1 MRTNLIKTKVVSSNK
16 EELITTT
23 DGMLDMVIAFD
34 TTGSMSA
41 YINAVKTHV
50 KELVPKLFSSN
61 PDLRIGIVAFG
72 DYCDMKA
79 PTLYGKA
86 YQVLDLTNDENKII
100 KFINEA
106 KDTYGGDGDEFYEL
120 VIKKITEETAWRE
133 GSTKAVL
140 LIADA
145 APHKVGY
152 SYKNI
157 VKNAQIDWREEAKKA
172 SELGIKFDT
181 MTIDP
186 LHVNWYK
193 ELSAMTNGV
202 SVPFDNSSKTSQVIE
217 AAALSR
223 GGARTKAMYMATM
236 DSVKDDVELNAVYTA
251 YSKEVT
257 D

>member
-1 MRTNLIKTKVVSSNK
+1 MRTNLIKTK
-16 EELITTT
+16 ELPKIVEPSTT

-72 DYCDMKA
+72 DYCDMSSRDNF
-79 PTLYGKA
+79 GKA

-100 KFINEA
+100 QFINEA
-106 KDTYGGDGDEFYEL
+106 QNTSGGDGDEFYEL

-152 SYKNI
+152 SYRSI
-157 VKNAQIDWREEAKKA
+157 VSNAQIDWREEAKKV
-172 SELGIKFDT
+172 SKLGIKFDT

-186 LHVNWYK
+186 MYVEWYK

-202 SVPFDNSSKTSQVIE
+202 SVPFNNSGKTSQVIE

-223 GGARTKAMYMATM
+223 GGTRTKAMYMATM
-236 DSVKDDVELNAVYTA
+236 DSVKADVELNAVYTA

>member
-1 MRTNLIKTKVVSSNK
+1 MRTNLIKIKELSKVVEPS
-16 EELITTT
+16 TT

-34 TTGSMSA
+34 TTGSMST

-72 DYCDMKA
+72 DYCDMKSKDNF
-79 PTLYGKA
+79 GKA
-86 YQVLDLTNDENKII
+86 YQVLGLTNDENEII
-100 KFINEA
+100 KFINKA
-106 KDTYGGDGDEFYEL
+106 QNTGGGDGDEFYEL
-120 VIKKITEETAWRE
+120 VIKKITEETTWRE

-145 APHKVGY
+145 APHEVGY
-152 SYKNI
+152 SYRNI
-157 VKNAQIDWREEAKKA
+157 VRNAQIDWREEAKKA

-181 MTIDP
+181 MTINP
-186 LHVNWYK
+186 TYVEWYK
-193 ELSAMTNGV
+193 KLSAMTNGV
-202 SVPFDNSSKTSQVIE
+202 SVPFKNSGKTSQVIE

-223 GGARTKAMYMATM
+223 GGTRTKAMYMATM
-236 DSVKDDVELNAVYTA
+236 DSVKDDVELSAVYTA

>member
-1 MRTNLIKTKVVSSNK
+1 MRTNLIKTKELPKVVEPS
-16 EELITTT
+16 TT

-72 DYCDMKA
+72 DYCDMSSRDNF
-79 PTLYGKA
+79 GKA

-100 KFINEA
+100 QFINEA
-106 KDTYGGDGDEFYEL
+106 QNTSGGDGDEFYEL

-152 SYKNI
+152 SYRSI
-157 VKNAQIDWREEAKKA
+157 VSNAQIDWREEAKKA
-172 SELGIKFDT
+172 SKLGIKFDT

-186 LHVNWYK
+186 MYVEWYK

-202 SVPFDNSSKTSQVIE
+202 SVPFNNSGKTSRVIE

-223 GGARTKAMYMATM
+223 GGTRTKAMYMATM
-236 DSVKDDVELNAVYTA
+236 DSVKADVELNAVYTA

>member
-1 MRTNLIKTKVVSSNK
+1 MQL
-16 EELITTT
+16 
-23 DGMLDMVIAFD
+23 
-34 TTGSMSA
+34 
-41 YINAVKTHV
+41 KTHV

-106 KDTYGGDGDEFYEL
+106 QDTSGGDGDEFYEL

-186 LHVNWYK
+186 LHIEWYK

-202 SVPFDNSSKTSQVIE
+202 SVPFKNSGKTSQVIE

-223 GGARTKAMYMATM
+223 GGTRTKAMYMATM

>member
-1 MRTNLIKTKVVSSNK
+1 MRTNLIKTKELPKVVEPS
-16 EELITTT
+16 TT

-72 DYCDMKA
+72 DYCDMRSKDNF
-79 PTLYGKA
+79 GEA

-106 KDTYGGDGDEFYEL
+106 QDTSGGDEDEFYEL

-152 SYKNI
+152 SYKGI
-157 VKNAQIDWREEAKKA
+157 IRNAQIDWREEAKKA

-181 MTIDP
+181 MTIDHM
-186 LHVNWYK
+186 HVEWYK
-193 ELSAMTNGV
+193 KLSAMTNGI
-202 SVPFDNSSKTSQVIE
+202 SVPFKNSGKTSQVIE

-223 GGARTKAMYMATM
+223 GGTRTKAMYMATM

>member
-1 MRTNLIKTKVVSSNK
+1 MRTNLIKTKELPKVVEPS
-16 EELITTT
+16 TT

-61 PDLRIGIVAFG
+61 PNLRIGIVAFG
-72 DYCDMKA
+72 DYCDMKSKDNF
-79 PTLYGKA
+79 GRA

-100 KFINEA
+100 QFINRA
-106 KDTYGGDGDEFYEL
+106 KDTWGGDGDEFYEL

-152 SYKNI
+152 SYKGI
-157 VKNAQIDWREEAKKA
+157 VSNAQIDWRKEAEKA
-172 SELGIKFDT
+172 SKLGIKFDT
-181 MTIDP
+181 MTIDN
-186 LHVNWYK
+186 LRWYK
-193 ELSAMTNGV
+193 KLSAMTNGV
-202 SVPFDNSSKTSQVIE
+202 SVPFKNSGKTSQVIE

-223 GGARTKAMYMATM
+223 GGTRTKDLYEATM
-236 DSVKDDVELNAVYTA
+236 DAFAAMGDTEMSMVYTA
-251 YSKEVT
+251 YSKEVIN
-257 D
+257 

>member
-1 MRTNLIKTKVVSSNK
+1 MRTGLVKPKVK
-16 EELITTT
+16 ESTTT
-23 DGMLDMVIAFD
+23 SSDGRLDMVIAFD
-34 TTGSMSA
+34 TTGSMAS
-41 YINAVKTHV
+41 YIDAVKKHV

-72 DYCDMKA
+72 DYCDMSSRDNF
-79 PTLYGKA
+79 GKA

-100 KFINEA
+100 QFINEA
-106 KDTYGGDGDEFYEL
+106 QNTSGWDGDEFYEL

-145 APHKVGY
+145 APHNVGY
-152 SYKNI
+152 SYRSI
-157 VKNAQIDWREEAKKA
+157 VSNAQIDWREEAKKA
-172 SELGIKFDT
+172 SKLGIKFDT

-186 LHVNWYK
+186 MYVEWYK

-202 SVPFDNSSKTSQVIE
+202 SVPFNNSGKTSQVIE

-223 GGARTKAMYMATM
+223 GGERTRGLYKATM
-236 DSVKDDVELNAVYTA
+236 DSVKDDAELSAVYTA

>member
-1 MRTNLIKTKVVSSNK
+1 MRTNLIKTKELPKVVEPS
-16 EELITTT
+16 TT

-72 DYCDMKA
+72 DYCDMRSKDNF
-79 PTLYGKA
+79 GKA

-106 KDTYGGDGDEFYEL
+106 QNTSGGDGDEFYEL

-133 GSTKAVL
+133 DSTKAVL

-152 SYKNI
+152 SYKGI
-157 VKNAQIDWREEAKKA
+157 ISNAQIDWREEAKKA
-172 SELGIKFDT
+172 SKLGIKFDT

-186 LHVNWYK
+186 MYVEWYK

-202 SVPFDNSSKTSQVIE
+202 SVPFNNSGKTSQVIE

-223 GGARTKAMYMATM
+223 GGERTRGLYKATM
-236 DSVKDDVELNAVYTA
+236 DSVKDDAELSAVYTA

>member
-1 MRTNLIKTKVVSSNK
+1 MRTNLIKTKELPKVVEPS
-16 EELITTT
+16 TT

-72 DYCDMKA
+72 DYCDMSSRDNF
-79 PTLYGKA
+79 GKA

-106 KDTYGGDGDEFYEL
+106 ENTSGGDGDEFYEL
-120 VIKKITEETAWRE
+120 VIKKITEETTWRK

-152 SYKNI
+152 SYRSI
-157 VKNAQIDWREEAKKA
+157 VSNAQIDWREEAKKA
-172 SELGIKFDT
+172 SKLGIKFDT

-186 LHVNWYK
+186 MYVEWYK

-202 SVPFDNSSKTSQVIE
+202 SVPFNNSGKTSQVIE

-223 GGARTKAMYMATM
+223 GGERTRGLYKATM
-236 DSVKDDVELNAVYTA
+236 DSVKDDAELSAVYTA

>member
-1 MRTNLIKTKVVSSNK
+1 MRTNLIKAKELPKVAESSA
-16 EELITTT
+16 T

-41 YINAVKTHV
+41 YINAVKNHV
-50 KELVPKLFSSN
+50 KELVPKLSGSN

-72 DYCDMKA
+72 DYCDMKSKDDF
-79 PTLYGKA
+79 GRA

-100 KFINEA
+100 EFINKA
-106 KDTYGGDGDEFYEL
+106 QDTNGGDSDEFYEL
-120 VIKKITEETAWRE
+120 VIKKITEETSWRE

-145 APHKVGY
+145 QPHSVGY

-157 VKNAQIDWREEAKKA
+157 VNKAQIDWREEAKKA
-172 SELGIKFDT
+172 AEKGIKFDT

-186 LHVNWYK
+186 IYVKWYQ
-193 ELSAMTNGV
+193 ELSAITNGI
-202 SVPFDNSSKTSQVIE
+202 SVPFKNSSKTSQVIE

-223 GGARTKAMYMATM
+223 GGTRTKALYGATM
-236 DSVKDDVELNAVYTA
+236 DSFKGDEEMTAVYTA

>member
-1 MRTNLIKTKVVSSNK
+1 MRTNLIKTK
-16 EELITTT
+16 ELPKAVEPSTT

-34 TTGSMSA
+34 TTVSMSA
-41 YINAVKTHV
+41 YIDAVKTHV

-72 DYCDMKA
+72 DYCDMRSKDNF
-79 PTLYGKA
+79 GKA
-86 YQVLDLTNDENKII
+86 YQVLDLTDDENKII

-106 KDTYGGDGDEFYEL
+106 RDTSGGDGDEFYEL

-152 SYKNI
+152 SYKGI
-157 VKNAQIDWREEAKKA
+157 ISNAQIDWREEAKKA
-172 SELGIKFDT
+172 SESGIKFDT

-186 LHVNWYK
+186 RYVEWYK

-202 SVPFDNSSKTSQVIE
+202 SVPFRNSGKTSQVIE

-223 GGARTKAMYMATM
+223 GGTRTKAMYMATM
-236 DSVKDDVELNAVYTA
+236 DSVKDDAELNAVYTA

>member
-1 MRTNLIKTKVVSSNK
+1 MRTNLIKTKELPKVVEPS
-16 EELITTT
+16 TT

-72 DYCDMKA
+72 DYCDMKSKDDF
-79 PTLYGKA
+79 GRA
-86 YQVLDLTNDENKII
+86 YQVLDLTDDENKII
-100 KFINEA
+100 QFINKA
-106 KDTYGGDGDEFYEL
+106 QDTFGGDGDEFYEL

-152 SYKNI
+152 SYEGI
-157 VKNAQIDWREEAKKA
+157 VSNAQIDWRKEAEKA
-172 SELGIKFDT
+172 SKLGIKFDT

-202 SVPFDNSSKTSQVIE
+202 SVPFKNSGKTSQVIE

-223 GGARTKAMYMATM
+223 GGTRTKAMYMATM

-251 YSKEVT
+251 YSKEVI

>member
-1 MRTNLIKTKVVSSNK
+1 MRTNLIKTKELPSVVDAS
-16 EELITTT
+16 TT

-72 DYCDMKA
+72 DYCDMKSKDDF
-79 PTLYGKA
+79 GRA
-86 YQVLDLTNDENKII
+86 YQVLDLTDDENKII
-100 KFINEA
+100 QFINKA
-106 KDTYGGDGDEFYEL
+106 QDTFGGDGDEFYEL

-152 SYKNI
+152 SYEGI
-157 VKNAQIDWREEAKKA
+157 VSNAQIDWRKEAEKA
-172 SELGIKFDT
+172 SKLGIKFDT

-186 LHVNWYK
+186 LHIEWYK

-202 SVPFDNSSKTSQVIE
+202 SVPFKNSGKTSQVIE

-223 GGARTKAMYMATM
+223 GGTRTKAMYMATM

>member
-1 MRTNLIKTKVVSSNK
+1 MRTNLIKTKELPKVVEPS
-16 EELITTT
+16 TT

-41 YINAVKTHV
+41 YINAVKTYV

-72 DYCDMKA
+72 DYCDMKSKDNF
-79 PTLYGKA
+79 GKA
-86 YQVLDLTNDENKII
+86 YQVLNLTNDENRII

-106 KDTYGGDGDEFYEL
+106 QDTHGGDGDEFYEL

-145 APHKVGY
+145 EPHKVGY
-152 SYKNI
+152 SYKGI
-157 VKNAQIDWREEAKKA
+157 VSNAQIDWREEAKKA

-181 MTIDP
+181 MTINP
-186 LHVNWYK
+186 IFVGWYK

-202 SVPFDNSSKTSQVIE
+202 SVPFNNSSKTSQVVE

-223 GGARTKAMYMATM
+223 GGTRTKALYEATM
-236 DSVKDDVELNAVYTA
+236 DFFKGDAEMTAVYNA